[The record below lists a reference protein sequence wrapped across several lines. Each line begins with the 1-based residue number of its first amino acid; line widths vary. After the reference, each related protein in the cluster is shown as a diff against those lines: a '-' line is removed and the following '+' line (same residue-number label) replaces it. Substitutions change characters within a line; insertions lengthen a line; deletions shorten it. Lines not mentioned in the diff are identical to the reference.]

1 MLPTSLCVVF
11 LCIPL
16 PFSSKL
22 ILDFLGGLEQ
32 HPVSHRLSKTVC
44 TSQDISQVALTET
57 QYSDHSMTG
66 S

>member
-1 MLPTSLCVVF
+1 MSLCVVF

-22 ILDFLGGLEQ
+22 TLDLLGGLEP
-32 HPVSHRLSKTVC
+32 HPVPHGLSKTVW
-44 TSQDISQVALTET
+44 TSQDISQATLTET
-57 QYSDHSMTG
+57 EYSNHSMTG